1 MGGNSR
7 SIVLHHQID
16 PAVDL
21 IDGEAVLIEETI
33 TNVLLNA
40 VKYTPAGGRVGIEV
54 KRDGGFVQVRIT
66 DTGIGIPQADL
77 PHVFEE
83 FYRADNA
90 RVAERDGTGLGLA
103 FARQGVERHGGRIWP
118 ESNPTGGSTFIFT
131 LPAGENRR
139 RGMQESSVGPSRV
152 PFVQKCE
159 IR

>member
-40 VKYTPAGGRVGIEV
+40 VKYTPAGGRVGVEV
-54 KRDGGFVQVRIT
+54 K
-66 DTGIGIPQADL
+66 
-77 PHVFEE
+77 
-83 FYRADNA
+83 
-90 RVAERDGTGLGLA
+90 RDGTGLGLA

-152 PFVQKCE
+152 PFVQECE